1 MTAQPAFSDTVVL
14 KAERLLGKTN
24 PDGTPTMIQ
33 DSSFPNVWWVT
44 PSAGGDKRYRVS
56 SDWSPETRTLSW
68 VTCTCPHGANQGGG
82 FSRCY
87 HVAAALMLLR
97 DEKLAAEHEV
107 VTDDTPH
114 GDDGRLCTCGWPTE
128 ADRREHTPKWRPR
141 FAEHLLDVRR
151 QLT

>member
-1 MTAQPAFSDTVVL
+1 MTAQPAFSDMVVL

-56 SDWSPETRTLSW
+56 SDWNPQTRTLSW
-68 VTCTCPHGANQGGG
+68 VTCTCPHGASQGGG

-97 DEKLAAEHEV
+97 DEKLVAEHEADEGLGGNV
-107 VTDDTPH
+107 V
-114 GDDGRLCTCGWPTE
+114 CTCGWPTK
-128 ADRREHTPKWRPR
+128 ADFAQHTPKWRPR